1 MDESRRLL
9 RYLKPYVGSFILAM
23 ILMLV
28 VALFEGATRALLV
41 PVTDRLQ
48 AAGRAVQELPNAT
61 NLIDFNRYLPKDP
74 HQSMYLI
81 ALLLVGFTVVKGIAD
96 FASNFLM
103 ARIGQRVVYDLRC
116 SLYEHLIRQSASFF
130 SRHHTNALTSH
141 LVNDVEKIDQAV
153 SRTLNDT
160 LRESFTLVVFL
171 FAIFKLNWKLAGYSL
186 LLGPFVYTATIYFS
200 RRLRRT
206 WTQVQEGYQA
216 ILNLAQETISGNRV
230 VKAFGME
237 RFEAGRFRQLAR
249 RLVGAQLK
257 SARFAALS
265 PPVIEL
271 MGMLGAA
278 GFILYAQRIIAAQ
291 QMTLG
296 EFLGFL
302 FFLFSLYDPV
312 RKLSRIH
319 NAMQHAFAASNRV
332 FALMD
337 QHTEIIDKPN
347 AVQLQEFRDKIE
359 FRHLSFHYPDASE
372 YVLDDVNFEVNAG
385 EVVAI
390 VGSSGVG
397 KTTLTNL
404 ILRFYDVSEGAILID
419 GQEIRDVRLP
429 SLQAQIALVTQ
440 DVILFDDT
448 VRNNIA
454 YGRADISDEKLI
466 EVAHAALAHEF
477 IMELPEGYDTFI
489 GERGIRL
496 SGGQRQRLAIA
507 RALLKNAPILILD
520 EATSALDMESERCVQ
535 RALANLM
542 KGRTTIVIAHRL
554 STIRRADRII
564 VLEEGRIAETGTHE
578 ELMQQG
584 GIYQRLYEL
593 QFAGEDAAPSLVM
606 GNGELGI

>member
-1 MDESRRLL
+1 MRELRRLL
-9 RYLKPYVGSFILAM
+9 GYLKPYIGSFVSAM
-23 ILMLV
+23 FLMLL

-41 PVTDRLQ
+41 PITDRLSV
-48 AAGRAVQELPNAT
+48 AGRGVQELPNAS
-61 NLIDFNRYLPKDP
+61 NLIDFNRYLPQDF
-74 HQSMYLI
+74 QQAMYLI
-81 ALLLVGFTVVKGIAD
+81 AFLLIGFTLVKGIAE
-96 FASNFLM
+96 FGSNYLM
-103 ARIGQRVVYDLRC
+103 AWIGQRSVFDLRC
-116 SLYEHLIRQSASFF
+116 SLYDHIIRQSARFF
-130 SRHHTNALTSH
+130 SQHHTNALTSH
-141 LVNDVEKIDQAV
+141 LVNDVEKIDNAV
-153 SRTLNDT
+153 SRTLNDA
-160 LRESFTLVVFL
+160 LRESFTLIVFL
-171 FAIFKLNWKLAGYSL
+171 CVIFKLNWKLACFSL
-186 LLGPFVYTATIYFS
+186 LLGPFVYAATIYFS

-206 WTQVQEGYQA
+206 WTSVQEGYQD

-237 RFEAGRFRQLAR
+237 RFESGRFRHVAQ
-249 RLVGAQLK
+249 RLMGAQLK

-319 NAMQHAFAASNRV
+319 NAMQHALAASSRV

-337 QHTEIIDKPN
+337 RHTEMTDKSD
-347 AVQLQEFRDKIE
+347 AIRLKGFQDKIE
-359 FRHLSFHYPDASE
+359 FRRVSFHYPDTAE
-372 YVLDDVNFEVNAG
+372 NVLEDLNFQVKAG
-385 EVVAI
+385 EIVAI

-397 KTTLTNL
+397 KTTLTSL
-404 ILRFYDVSEGAILID
+404 ILRFYDVSQGAILID
-419 GQEIRDVRLP
+419 SQDIRDVQLH
-429 SLQAQIALVTQ
+429 SLQEQMALVTQ

-454 YGRADISDEKLI
+454 YGRSDVSQERLV
-466 EVAHAALAHEF
+466 EVSQAALAHDF
-477 IMELPEGYDTFI
+477 IMELPEGYDTLI

-520 EATSALDMESERCVQ
+520 EATSALDTESEFYVQ
-535 RALANLM
+535 RALGNLM
-542 KGRTTIVIAHRL
+542 KDRTTIVIAHRL
-554 STIRRADRII
+554 STVRRADRII
-564 VLEEGRIAETGTHE
+564 VLEDGRIAETGTHD
-578 ELMQQG
+578 ELMRQG
-584 GIYQRLYEL
+584 GLYQRLYEL
-593 QFAGEDAAPSLVM
+593 QFAGE
-606 GNGELGI
+606 ELEPLSVVGD